1 MNVIG
6 IVVEYNP
13 FHNGHIYQIKKI
25 KEMYPDSII
34 AVVMS
39 TSFTMRGE
47 ISLLDKWQKT
57 EIALKHGI
65 DIVIELP
72 FVYSVQSADNFAKGA
87 LRLLNEIGID
97 TLVFGTETDDIKY
110 LAEIANVQINNIEF
124 ESLVK
129 NYMKDKYNYP
139 TSLSKAIKDLT
150 NKEVKNPNDILA
162 VCYLKEII
170 KNNYNINPISIKRTN
185 DFNDIISDSEIV
197 SASNVRN
204 KYLNNIDFK
213 NTVPSLT
220 YDYLM
225 QNNFDFDIYFKIIK
239 YKIITSKNDLN
250 NYLLMDNSLV
260 SRIYVSAIKSEN
272 IEDLISKI
280 KTKKYTYNR
289 INRIL
294 LNIFLDVKKDITYE
308 GINYIRLLGLSKK
321 GQEYI
326 KKQKKKTNM
335 DIITKFSKKYKFLEL
350 EYKITSLYSIVNKN
364 KNLEIN
370 EFKKHT
376 ILH

>member
-72 FVYSVQSADNFAKGA
+72 FIYSVQSADNFAKGA

-97 TLVFGTETDDIKY
+97 TLVFGTETNDIKY

-260 SRIYVSAIKSEN
+260 SRIYVSATKAEN
-272 IEDLISKI
+272 IED
-280 KTKKYTYNR
+280 
-289 INRIL
+289 
-294 LNIFLDVKKDITYE
+294 F
-308 GINYIRLLGLSKK
+308 
-321 GQEYI
+321 
-326 KKQKKKTNM
+326 
-335 DIITKFSKKYKFLEL
+335 
-350 EYKITSLYSIVNKN
+350 NK
-364 KNLEIN
+364 
-370 EFKKHT
+370 
-376 ILH
+376 